1 MKITALSAILGGS
14 AVLLAACGGTA
25 SGTTASGTTA
35 SGTTASGTNGAATP
49 TSGTGL
55 HVATTSLGK
64 VLVDQQGMTV
74 YLLTADGRN
83 QSTCGTDCLSAWPA
97 VTASH
102 SKLDV
107 PVNTTKTPA
116 GTPTATVAGQ
126 PVYTFTNDRAPGDV
140 SGEGLKA
147 FGGTWYA
154 GSGQAVMASPSSSGS
169 SSTSSGGSGPY
180 GGGY

>member
-14 AVLLAACGGTA
+14 AVLLAACGGA
-25 SGTTASGTTA
+25 A
-35 SGTTASGTNGAATP
+35 SGTTASGTNPAPTP

-97 VTASH
+97 VTAGH

-154 GSGQAVMASPSSSGS
+154 VSASGQAVMASPSSSGS
-169 SSTSSGGSGPY
+169 SSTSSGGAGPY

>member
-14 AVLLAACGGTA
+14 AVLLAACGGAA
-25 SGTTASGTTA
+25 SGTTASGTSGAPTPA
-35 SGTTASGTNGAATP
+35 SGS
-49 TSGTGL
+49 GL

-74 YLLTADGRN
+74 YLLTADGRD

-97 VTASH
+97 VTPGRT
-102 SKLDV
+102 KLDV
-107 PVNTTKTPA
+107 PVGTTNTPA

-140 SGEGLKA
+140 SGEALKA

-154 GSGQAVMASPSSSGS
+154 VSASGQAVMASSGS
-169 SSTSSGGSGPY
+169 SSSSSTSGGSSPY
-180 GGGY
+180 GGGGY